1 MVGPRLR
8 FIREYN
14 RFYTIVLKMFW
25 RLQGADSARIYM
37 FHSVLERQEQVY
49 SKFAIT
55 TGTFERFLKYE
66 IFRGQRPMG
75 FDDLKS
81 AVETPSVF
89 KNRFAVTFDDIYDS
103 VYTNAYP
110 VLKRLNIPFVIFL
123 TPGLIGKIDPSSKNP
138 FITKEHL
145 EELMADD
152 LCIVGSHGMEHN
164 PFRHYTKEEALKS
177 MTEAK
182 TIMGRETEA
191 FAFPY
196 GRRIEVSQANIKCAK
211 ESGYYCAFSALDG
224 SLRQKWF
231 SGRWFLPRILV
242 GEEYVNKH
250 VL

>member
-14 RFYTIVLKMFW
+14 RFYTIVLKMLW

-55 TGTFERFLKYE
+55 KSSFECFLKYE
-66 IFRGQRPMG
+66 LFRGQRPMDI
-75 FDDLKS
+75 DDLKS
-81 AVETPSVF
+81 AVESPNAY

-110 VLKRLNIPFVIFL
+110 VLKRLNIPFVIFV

-145 EELMADD
+145 EELMAND
-152 LCIVGSHGMEHN
+152 LCIVGSHGMEHR
-164 PFRHYTKEEALKS
+164 PFRCYSKGEAMKS
-177 MTEAK
+177 LIETK
-182 TIMGRETEA
+182 TIMGRETEL

-211 ESGYYCAFSALDG
+211 ESGYICAFSALDG
-224 SLRQKWF
+224 SLRQKWL
-231 SGRWFLPRILV
+231 SGSWFLPRILV
-242 GEEYVNKH
+242 GEDYVNKH
-250 VL
+250 AK